1 VQISGQLLEMK
12 RLILTKG
19 VQYMLISTAC
29 FTVMQSLIKYMPADH
44 IPTIEQTFFRS
55 FVTWVFCVFYM
66 LYRKITFKTNNI
78 KLIALRSVIGSASMF
93 SFFYI
98 LPRMPLG
105 SSVALKYLSPIF
117 TAMFAV
123 VLLKEK
129 LKPVQ
134 WLFFLISFIGVVLL
148 KGFDTR
154 IALFDFS
161 LGIFSA
167 ITGGILYILIRKIGD
182 DDHPSVVVH
191 YFMLFASILSAI
203 LMIPYWVTPTLEDNF
218 IFFGVGF
225 SGFIAQIYMTK
236 AFQQKDDANYLA
248 IFKYLEAI
256 YAIIIGYLYF
266 GETYSYLS
274 FFGIILI
281 FLGLILMVRLKS
293 MEKSDVPI

>member
-1 VQISGQLLEMK
+1 MK
-12 RLILTKG
+12 KNILTKG

-29 FTVMQSLIKYMPADH
+29 FTVMQSLIKFMPADH

-55 FVTWVFCVFYM
+55 FVTWIFCVFYM
-66 LYRKITFKTNNI
+66 LNNKITFKTNNI

-129 LKPVQ
+129 LKPIQ
-134 WLFFLISFIGVVLL
+134 WLFFLISFTGVVLL
-148 KGFDTR
+148 KGFDAR
-154 IALFDFS
+154 ITLFDFS

-167 ITGGILYILIRKIGD
+167 ISGGILYILIRKIGD
-182 DDHPSVVVH
+182 DDDPSVVVH
-191 YFMLFASILSAI
+191 YFMLFASIISAI
-203 LMIPYWVTPTLEDNF
+203 LMIPYWVTPNF
-218 IFFGVGF
+218 QDSLIFLGVGY
-225 SGFIAQIYMTK
+225 SGYVAQIYMTK
-236 AFQQKDDANYLA
+236 AFQEKDDANYLA

-256 YAIIIGYLYF
+256 YAIIIGYVIF
-266 GETYSYLS
+266 GETYTYLS
-274 FFGIILI
+274 FFGLILI
-281 FLGLILMVRLKS
+281 FLGLVLMVRLKS
-293 MEKSDVPI
+293 MEKADVPI

>member
-1 VQISGQLLEMK
+1 MK
-12 RLILTKG
+12 KNILTKG
-19 VQYMLISTAC
+19 VQYMLISTAF
-29 FTVMQSLIKYMPADH
+29 FTVMQSLIKYMPANH

-55 FVTWVFCVFYM
+55 FVTWIFCVFYM

-129 LKPVQ
+129 LKPIQ

-148 KGFDTR
+148 KGFDPR
-154 IALFDFS
+154 ITLFDFS

-167 ITGGILYILIRKIGD
+167 ISGGILYILIRKIGD

-191 YFMLFASILSAI
+191 YFMLFASIISAI
-203 LMIPYWVTPTLEDNF
+203 IMIPYWVTPTLEDDF
-218 IFFGVGF
+218 IFLGVGF

-236 AFQQKDDANYLA
+236 AFQEKDDANYLA

-281 FLGLILMVRLKS
+281 FLGLLLMVRLKS
-293 MEKSDVPI
+293 IEKADVPI